1 MVCVCLFLFKQKT
14 AYEMRISDW
23 SSDVCSSDLIGVD
36 YPGDA
41 LGCDTFLIHAIL
53 RPRIDVMQ
61 FERALD
67 RALTTLASDAVTG
80 ADVARARDK
89 VRRAIAE
96 TWNDP
101 FEAANAVGTALA
113 AGRSLHDI
121 MAWGDT
127 VAAVTPGPVRDA
139 AQHIFTSGI
148 NVTGVLRPK

>member
-1 MVCVCLFLFKQKT
+1 
-14 AYEMRISDW
+14 
-23 SSDVCSSDLIGVD
+23 
-36 YPGDA
+36 
-41 LGCDTFLIHAIL
+41 
-53 RPRIDVMQ
+53 MQ

-96 TWNDP
+96 KWNDP

-139 AQHIFTSGI
+139 AQHIFRSEEHTAEPQY
-148 NVTGVLRPK
+148 LKR

>member
-1 MVCVCLFLFKQKT
+1 
-14 AYEMRISDW
+14 
-23 SSDVCSSDLIGVD
+23 
-36 YPGDA
+36 
-41 LGCDTFLIHAIL
+41 
-53 RPRIDVMQ
+53 MQ

-127 VAAVTPGPVRDA
+127 VAAVTPGPVRSEE
-139 AQHIFTSGI
+139 HKSELHPPMRTSCA
-148 NVTGVLRPK
+148 LFDL